1 MTRRSTENDKFVD
14 TKVTY
19 HIEVDG
25 SLIIVENVPA
35 RVDVDTGER
44 LFSPRTVER
53 LQEMIRKQSPPSRVI
68 QTPVYEYA

>member
-1 MTRRSTENDKFVD
+1 MARTSSENNKLVD
-14 TKVTY
+14 AKVTY

-25 SLIIVENVPA
+25 SLIVVENVPA

-44 LFSPRTVER
+44 LFSPQTVER
-53 LQEMIRKQSPPSRVI
+53 LHEMIRTQSRPSRVI